1 MARNA
6 FTTSFDGMVWDDGYA
21 LRDTPCKGHRH
32 VWFRM
37 IRRTKLGLLFV
48 ALVGIAFLS
57 FALFG
62 EGGLKAMLVIIAL
75 NLLWVVISLR
85 FPKLRR

>member
-1 MARNA
+1 
-6 FTTSFDGMVWDDGYA
+6 
-21 LRDTPCKGHRH
+21 
-32 VWFRM
+32 M